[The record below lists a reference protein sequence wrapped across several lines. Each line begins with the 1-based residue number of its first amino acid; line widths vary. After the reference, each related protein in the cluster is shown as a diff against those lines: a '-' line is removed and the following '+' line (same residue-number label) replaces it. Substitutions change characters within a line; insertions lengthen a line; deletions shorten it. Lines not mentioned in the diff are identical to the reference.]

1 MVVTDACRFLK
12 HATAL
17 WVRRGGEDAVRVQ
30 AWSVVVDR
38 FLSHA
43 VDALPCQQ
51 RVRLKRCIT
60 NDLHFAGVENIN
72 RREAQ

>member
-43 VDALPCQQ
+43 VGCSSLPAACAAEE
-51 RVRLKRCIT
+51 VYYK
-60 NDLHFAGVENIN
+60 
-72 RREAQ
+72 